1 MIGYFGKLPGNADF
15 ISYRATSEDLQA
27 FDECLQVGIRRLMEE
42 ERWEM
47 HFDGIPRCS
56 FLFRASP
63 QRWLVG
69 EMASSRDASGRR
81 YPLMTFQRL
90 PYQVQGDAFQ
100 APWTLCEV
108 NARCAGEI
116 MQDAIYG
123 HGQPTRFAD
132 ALQALRPLNDGDLNL
147 HQRLHAR
154 LLQELRL
161 CDISE
166 AMSKGYPEFIASAVL
181 QRMTG
186 LRQLCE
192 RAPMPPVVLPLPAE
206 QALMR
211 PMADI
216 WTHWL
221 TLIAPAPMSLLLL
234 VHDFMR
240 PRLLAFSQGNTSR
253 VHRLLAGLAP
263 RQERFDV
270 LEPFDRFEPSLVQTA
285 LPDPGQSIGS
295 CMARYAGYD
304 DRT

>member
-27 FDECLQVGIRRLMEE
+27 FDDCLQVGMRRLMEE
-42 ERWEM
+42 EQWEA
-47 HFDGIPRCS
+47 HFDAIPRCS

-63 QRWLVG
+63 QHWLAG

-81 YPLMTFQRL
+81 YPLMIFQRL
-90 PYQVQGDAFQ
+90 PAQLQGTLFQ

-108 NARCAGEI
+108 MARSAGEI
-116 MQDAIYG
+116 MQDAVYG
-123 HGQPTRFAD
+123 HGQVARFAD
-132 ALQALRPLNDGDLNL
+132 AVKALRSLNDGDFSL
-147 HQRLHAR
+147 HQRLHER

-166 AMSKGYPEFIASAVL
+166 AMSKGYPEFIANGVL

-186 LRQLCE
+186 LRQLCT
-192 RAPMPPVVLPLPAE
+192 RMPMPPVVLPLPAE

-221 TLIAPAPMSLLLL
+221 TLIAPAPLSLFLL

-240 PRLLAFSQGNTSR
+240 PKLLAFSSHDQAR
-253 VHRLLAGLAP
+253 VHRLLAGLTA

-270 LEPFDRFEPSLVQTA
+270 LEPFERFEPSLVQTV
-285 LPDPGQSIGS
+285 LPDSKQSIGN